1 VLCCSTVA
9 VERCRPVRSGPQ
21 DFLQIS
27 AEVVLQ
33 TQGTVSC
40 LVGPRTISPRAICT
54 AAAATLDALADG
66 TLLDKHG
73 EPLVFRRRR
82 LQESYASRH
91 KLEIVL
97 GTLISFMVVKICE
110 PCSAATCG
118 PCQEAP

>member
-1 VLCCSTVA
+1 MC
-9 VERCRPVRSGPQ
+9 
-21 DFLQIS
+21 F
-27 AEVVLQ
+27 
-33 TQGTVSC
+33 
-40 LVGPRTISPRAICT
+40 

-110 PCSAATCG
+110 PCSAATCDFLRSFGKRSTAGLHICVVATHTLQHVCSDVPGVAGAPVVAG
-118 PCQEAP
+118 PQAHDDG

>member
-1 VLCCSTVA
+1 M
-9 VERCRPVRSGPQ
+9 
-21 DFLQIS
+21 I
-27 AEVVLQ
+27 
-33 TQGTVSC
+33 C
-40 LVGPRTISPRAICT
+40 L

-110 PCSAATCG
+110 PCSVAVCDPYRKALDCGTAHACCGNSHIAAYL
-118 PCQEAP
+118 Q

>member
-1 VLCCSTVA
+1 V
-9 VERCRPVRSGPQ
+9 P
-21 DFLQIS
+21 I
-27 AEVVLQ
+27 
-33 TQGTVSC
+33 C
-40 LVGPRTISPRAICT
+40 L

-110 PCSAATCG
+110 HLFAVPRRQNTVPGPQHVGGGPRIRATAAETLQRLRSDVSGVAGAPVVAG
-118 PCQEAP
+118 PQAHDDG